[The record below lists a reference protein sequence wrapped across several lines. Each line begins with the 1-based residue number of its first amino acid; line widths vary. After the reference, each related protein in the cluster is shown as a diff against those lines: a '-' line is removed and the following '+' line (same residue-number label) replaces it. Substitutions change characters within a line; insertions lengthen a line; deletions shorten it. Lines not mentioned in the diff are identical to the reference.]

1 MNKKVDGF
9 LLVLM
14 ICLTITALLVVFYV
28 AKKNARTMT
37 DKMVV
42 KKYDPVVRKHVEY
55 KEGKIK

>member
-28 AKKNARTMT
+28 AKKKRSNKNVHM
-37 DKMVV
+37 
-42 KKYDPVVRKHVEY
+42 
-55 KEGKIK
+55 KENISHQYNKD

>member
-28 AKKNARTMT
+28 AKKNKIEQERAYEREHFAPI
-37 DKMVV
+37 KSGL
-42 KKYDPVVRKHVEY
+42 KY
-55 KEGKIK
+55 